1 MSKDNQ
7 RADFEAWLRSKWTG
21 GYGCAKYDDG
31 SYVDPIAQL
40 LWESRQAGRTALQS
54 QDREDA
60 SYKRGYADGQ
70 RDADNY
76 IKGCLA

>member
-1 MSKDNQ
+1 MTKDNQ
-7 RADFEAWLRSKWTG
+7 RADFEAWHTEAFWNPIF
-21 GYGCAKYDDG
+21 DDEEDCFIPRI
-31 SYVDPIAQL
+31 VQ
-40 LWESRQAGRTALQS
+40 SRYEAYQAGRTALQS